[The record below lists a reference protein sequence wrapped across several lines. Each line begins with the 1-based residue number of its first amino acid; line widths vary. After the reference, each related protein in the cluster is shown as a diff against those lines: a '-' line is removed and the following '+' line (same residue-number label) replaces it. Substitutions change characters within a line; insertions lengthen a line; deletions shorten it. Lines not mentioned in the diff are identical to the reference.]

1 MSDKLTNRTEGAK
14 KRPSRAD
21 IAMLISLVVLS
32 VIVFCVY
39 RLLLN
44 YYYFEFALIA
54 YMLIE
59 TGFVFAYVIYNRGFS
74 RRGVTRDMLPAEWSE
89 EKKDRFIESSERR
102 LSRSRWM
109 LVVIL
114 AFLFTFMME
123 IIELWFVPIVQG
135 WFGL

>member
-1 MSDKLTNRTEGAK
+1 MSDKLTDKSEGTK

-32 VIVFCVY
+32 VIVFCIY

-54 YMLIE
+54 YMVIGA
-59 TGFVFAYVIYNRGFS
+59 GFVFAYIIYNRGFS

-89 EKKDRFIESSERR
+89 EKKDSFIESGARR
-102 LSRSRWM
+102 LKRSRWM
-109 LVVIL
+109 LVIIL

-123 IIELWFVPIVQG
+123 IIELWFVPTVKG